1 MSSFAP
7 VHGLLGGSLIG
18 LGAASLL
25 LGGGEIMGASGI
37 STSFVRSPKAV
48 FSDAAQWKLAFMS
61 SFLSTS
67 YLLIV
72 VADTDFGKFVWSGS
86 VLDPKVGAE
95 SGAVP
100 AVSFLG
106 YGISGLLV
114 GLGTRIGNGCT
125 SGHGICGLARLSRR
139 SFASVITFMSFGIIV
154 ASSITADSK
163 IASIC
168 YTSAQDTMK
177 PSTVSKNIGTGLPF
191 LALYVLAKKLY
202 YSHVSSKIHPINE
215 VENTKLA
222 IEKSNNNMKMVPAGL
237 SGALFSFGLVLSTMV
252 KPSKIFGFLNVRGFS
267 KGNYDPTLIAV
278 MSSGLLLSFASY
290 QFVNGYSLIYK
301 KAMEKPYFL
310 QECSSNGKFF
320 IPSNRVIDKKLTLGA
335 SLFGIGWGIGG
346 LCPGPA
352 MVLGVAGVPGIV
364 FAWLPT

>member
-48 FSDAAQWKLAFMS
+48 FSDASQWKLAFMS

-72 VADTDFGKFVWSGS
+72 VADTEFGKFVWSGS

-100 AVSFLG
+100 AVSFVG

-139 SFASVITFMSFGIIV
+139 SFASVVTFMSFGIIV

-168 YTSAQDTMK
+168 YTSVQDTMK
-177 PSTVSKNIGTGLPF
+177 ASAVSKNVGTGLPF
-191 LALYVLAKKLY
+191 LALYMLVKKLY
-202 YSHVSSKIHPINE
+202 DRHVSSKICPINK
-215 VENTKLA
+215 VDNTKLA

-252 KPSKIFGFLNVRGFS
+252 KPSKIFGFLNVRGLS
-267 KGNYDPTLIAV
+267 KGDYDPTLIAV

-290 QFVNGYSLIYK
+290 QFVNGYSLINK
-301 KAMEKPYFL
+301 KVRYVSYYNNF
-310 QECSSNGKFF
+310 
-320 IPSNRVIDKKLTLGA
+320 DKIIFSHHSYLVTKGNVSRKTIF
-335 SLFGIGWGIGG
+335 STR
-346 LCPGPA
+346 
-352 MVLGVAGVPGIV
+352 M
-364 FAWLPT
+364 